1 VVHAQALGLMQRQ
14 QHSGQEDLV
23 LLFEGKSKTVD
34 DGTKNLEQ
42 FGNTVESLRFVGEL
56 EKNIV
61 DGPSNKRSEVKE
73 FSVDAVE
80 GSLQEVPLAGI
91 LGIKQLK
98 KLEDEAMV
106 DVRLGDVG
114 VEILTLDEAQEE
126 LINDLDMG
134 PSNLENGLILFR
146 VERLAL
152 GVYWGRD
159 RAEQVL
165 GKHVDNLG
173 IHGFSNYLS
182 IVGDVV
188 QQLVQGKPLDFLR
201 LHVAARIVKV
211 ENDVT
216 LVNLLH
222 KEFLSSI
229 GRNFME
235 TGQLLKFAMG

>member
-1 VVHAQALGLMQRQ
+1 
-14 QHSGQEDLV
+14 V

-42 FGNTVESLRFVGEL
+42 LGNTVESLCFIGEL
-56 EKNIV
+56 EKDIV
-61 DGPSNKRSEVKE
+61 DGSSNKRSKVKE

-80 GSLQEVPLAGI
+80 GGLQEVSLAGI

-98 KLEDEAMV
+98 ELEDEAVV
-106 DVRLGDVG
+106 DVRLGNVG
-114 VEILTLDEAQEE
+114 VEILALDEAQEE

-134 PSNLENGLILFR
+134 PSNLEDGLILFGI
-146 VERLAL
+146 ESLTL
-152 GVYWGRD
+152 GVYRGWD
-159 RAEQVL
+159 RTEQVL

-173 IHGFSNYLS
+173 VHGFGNNLS
-182 IVGDVV
+182 VVGDIV
-188 QQLVQGKPLDFLR
+188 QQLVQGEPLDFLR
-201 LHVAARIVKV
+201 FHVAARIVKV

-222 KEFLSSI
+222 KEFLSSV

-235 TGQLLKFAMG
+235 TGQLLKLAMG